1 MRLPSNFS
9 VEERESRAM
18 DYFRQGYNCC
28 QSVVM
33 AFSDITGLDA
43 GTLATIASGFGG
55 GMGRLRE
62 MCGAFSGMVAL
73 SGFISPAADP
83 SSHASRTANY
93 ALVQEFASEFRS
105 RNGGS
110 IVCRD
115 LLGLTGGVKE
125 SPAPSQRTSE
135 YYKKRPCAQIVGTA
149 AALVA
154 EYLLK
159 AADSIR

>member
-1 MRLPSNFS
+1 MILPSGFS
-9 VEERESRAM
+9 VEERESRASG
-18 DYFRQGYNCC
+18 YFRQGYNCC

-33 AFSDITGLDA
+33 AFSDITGLDEA
-43 GTLATIASGFGG
+43 TLATFASGFGG

-62 MCGAFSGMVAL
+62 VCGAFSGMVAL

-93 ALVQEFASEFRS
+93 ALVQEFASQFRS

-115 LLGLTGGVKE
+115 LLGLNRNVKE
-125 SPAPSQRTSE
+125 SPAPSERTSE
-135 YYKKRPCAQIVGTA
+135 YYKKRPCEQIVGTA
-149 AALVA
+149 AAIIA

-159 AADSIR
+159 ESESNR